1 MVIATDGEISEQ
13 GIAPCHTMANVTD
26 PSVDSMLSV
35 DVLTPEHRIL
45 KMRTRNAK

>member
-1 MVIATDGEISEQ
+1 MVIATDGEIGEQ
-13 GIAPCHTMANVTD
+13 GIAPCRTMADVTN

-45 KMRTRNAK
+45 KMQTRNAK